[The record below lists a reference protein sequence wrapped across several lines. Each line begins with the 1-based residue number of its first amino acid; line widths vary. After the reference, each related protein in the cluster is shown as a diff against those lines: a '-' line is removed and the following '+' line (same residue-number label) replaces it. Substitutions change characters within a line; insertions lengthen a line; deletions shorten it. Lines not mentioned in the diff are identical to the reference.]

1 MQLTLDGDI
10 VEEVKEEKI
19 KSASISPF
27 DFVNAIQFT
36 KEQLVCDEWSEKQYN
51 AFLVN
56 KSLSFGSDTAIQAN
70 EMNSRPH
77 LGKKMQ
83 FDFLINTV
91 RARKRFNKWIKA
103 DKIDN
108 LEVVKTYYKYNTEK
122 ALQAMAILS
131 SEQIQQLKDKMFTG
145 GLKNGT

>member
-1 MQLTLDGDI
+1 MQLTLDGELI
-10 VEEVKEEKI
+10 EEVVEEKV
-19 KSASISPF
+19 KSASINPF
-27 DFVNAIQFT
+27 DFVNAIHHS

-51 AFLVN
+51 PFIVN
-56 KSLSFGSDTAIQAN
+56 KSLSFGSDTVVQAN

-77 LGKKMQ
+77 LDKRMQ

-91 RARKRFNKWIKA
+91 RPRKRFNKWIKA

-108 LEVVKTYYKYNTEK
+108 LEVVKTYFSYNTEK

-131 SEQIQQLKDKMFTG
+131 PEQIQQIKDKMFTG
-145 GLKNGT
+145 GLKK